1 MLDQIAGFAFRN
13 ATFLFGGLI
22 AAAIIG
28 IVLLARGHRLAVLRW
43 AAVVVLAG
51 IALLSGS
58 AIYAAS
64 TIHRTIAD
72 RVTRLSF
79 TDVHNGGTHTIGDYR
94 GKVVLLNFWATWCPP
109 CRDEM
114 PDLNRLS
121 DEQRDAA
128 IITITDEDADTVRRY
143 EEKIIA
149 LRTIVGTFRDEHPSG
164 GLRAAAYSGRPTTVV
179 IDREGKIREI
189 LIAGQSYE
197 TFAKALARVR

>member
-13 ATFLFGGLI
+13 ATWLFGGLL

-28 IVLLARGHRLAVLRW
+28 VVLVVRGRSRRILRW
-43 AAVVVLAG
+43 AAAVVLTG
-51 IALLSGS
+51 IALLSGG
-58 AIYAAS
+58 ALYAAT
-64 TIHRTIAD
+64 TIHHTITD
-72 RVTRLSF
+72 RVARLSF
-79 TDVHNGGTHTIGDYR
+79 VDVRDGATHTIRDYR

-128 IITITDEDADTVRRY
+128 IITVTDEDADTVRRY

-149 LRTIVGTFRDEHPSG
+149 LRTIVGTFRDQHPAG
-164 GLRAAAYSGRPTTVV
+164 GLRAAAYSGRPTTVI
-179 IDREGKIREI
+179 IDREGSVREI
-189 LIAGQSYE
+189 LIAGQSYA
-197 TFAKALARVR
+197 TFAKAIARAQ